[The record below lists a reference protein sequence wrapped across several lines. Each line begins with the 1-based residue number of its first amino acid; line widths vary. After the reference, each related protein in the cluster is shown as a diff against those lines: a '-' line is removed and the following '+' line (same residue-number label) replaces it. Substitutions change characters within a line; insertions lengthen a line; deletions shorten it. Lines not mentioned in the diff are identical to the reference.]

1 MNPDVAH
8 SLDGI
13 LEYAV
18 TANWGDLV
26 PVGESG
32 VIHVDYRFTKNSIDG
47 LKVWS
52 ATARGHWLLACQ
64 YWMSA
69 GESRPIGIRFE
80 NGYSS
85 SGLARVLDLIMQ
97 HQSAFSPPTNLG
109 RDGLLQVHTPTAE
122 ESSIAV
128 LAVAQTSERIN
139 SQGCARVA

>member
-1 MNPDVAH
+1 MNPDLAR

-18 TANWGDLV
+18 LANWGDLV
-26 PVGESG
+26 PVGESA
-32 VIHVDYRFTKNSIDG
+32 VVHVDYRFAQNSIDG

-52 ATARGHWLLACQ
+52 STARGHWLVACQ

-69 GESRPIGIRFE
+69 GEFQPIGIRFE

-85 SGLARVLDLIMQ
+85 AGLARVLDLVMQ

-109 RDGLLQVHTPTAE
+109 RDALLQVHTPTAE
-122 ESSIAV
+122 ESSVAV

-139 SQGCARVA
+139 SLARARVA